1 MSIDQ
6 FIERH
11 IYCCLTAIVEH
22 CSTLDLEF
30 QDQIYCSLT
39 VTCSECDGKGYK
51 DDGDPCLYCDS
62 EGSLTREPLEWWGVS
77 DFLARKL
84 ESKGEVVIKEF
95 NLCLWG
101 RSCSGVSLSY
111 DPQIIDVFGEI
122 Q

>member
-6 FIERH
+6 FIERN

-30 QDQIYCSLT
+30 QDQVYSTLT
-39 VTCSECDGKGYK
+39 ITCSECDGYGINHK
-51 DDGDPCLYCDS
+51 DDECEECYG
-62 EGSLTREPLEWWGVS
+62 EGYHTKEPLEWWGVS